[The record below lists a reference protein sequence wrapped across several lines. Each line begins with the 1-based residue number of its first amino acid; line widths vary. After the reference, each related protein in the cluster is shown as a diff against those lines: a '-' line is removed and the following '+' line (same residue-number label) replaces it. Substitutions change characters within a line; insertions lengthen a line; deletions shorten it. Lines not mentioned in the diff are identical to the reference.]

1 MTFAVVERERL
12 LRLRA
17 LAAELERRPRSASRD
32 ALLVDVRRRIVAV
45 EAGEKRG
52 WAWRDTYA
60 PGQEVTSARIA
71 RELGAPVGQ
80 RRGA

>member
-1 MTFAVVERERL
+1 MTLAVVERERL

-52 WAWRDTYA
+52 WAWRDTSA
-60 PGQEVTSARIA
+60 PGPEVTSAQIA
-71 RELGAPVGQ
+71 RELGAPVSQ

>member
-1 MTFAVVERERL
+1 MTLAVGKRERL

-32 ALLVDVRRRIVAV
+32 ALLIDVRRRIVAV

-52 WAWRDTYA
+52 WAWRDNSA
-60 PGQEVTSARIA
+60 PGQEVTSAKIA

-80 RRGA
+80 LRGA